1 MKKLIF
7 TLAMSLYVM
16 SVWAQ
21 KTNQKKDKQAIKF
34 AQTITQ
40 KDLSRHLHIVA
51 SDDME
56 GRRTGTPGQKKA
68 AKYIAAHFKNLGL
81 IPPVK
86 NGNSRSYFQPFA
98 LKSTKWKNVYVEV
111 AGQKYEFL
119 KDVFALGVSAMKAP
133 ITSQVVFAGNGSS
146 EEMKKAS
153 VKNKGVVYFAES
165 HADAMKKGKVAKKL
179 GAKTLFVL
187 RAKTKKGYAE
197 LVNFNSYY
205 VKRWVGPKLSKKTIK
220 SDLVFY
226 VSPRLAAK
234 MLNAQ
239 EDVLV
244 KNELIP
250 GTKGQKVKALAT
262 QEEKITLA
270 SENVLGFL
278 EGSSKKDEILVI
290 SAHYDHIGKYGNQIN
305 NGADDDGSGT
315 VAVLELAEAF
325 VKAKKAGKGPKRS
338 ILFITVAGEEMGLYG
353 SRFYTD
359 IDPVFPLK
367 NTVADLNID
376 MIGRIDDI
384 YKTDPNYIYLIGSD
398 KLSTELH
405 QLSEEANKQYI
416 NLKLDYK
423 YNDKN
428 DPNRFYYRSDHY
440 NFAKNR
446 IPVIFYFNGT
456 HADYHRPT
464 DTVDKI
470 HFAKMEK
477 IARLIFHTAW
487 KVANRPKRI
496 VVDK

>member
-1 MKKLIF
+1 MKKLFFACIIF
-7 TLAMSLYVM
+7 GYCATT
-16 SVWAQ
+16 WAQ
-21 KTNQKKDKQAIKF
+21 QNQDKQAIKF
-34 AQTITQ
+34 AQTITK
-40 KDLSRHLHIVA
+40 KDLSKHLHIVA
-51 SDDME
+51 SDEME
-56 GRRTGTPGQKKA
+56 GRRTGTRGQKKA
-68 AKYIAAHFKNLGL
+68 AKYIADHFKQLGL
-81 IPPVK
+81 KPPVK
-86 NGNSRSYFQPFA
+86 NGDKMSYYQHFSM
-98 LKSTKWKNVYVEV
+98 KSTKWKEVYVET
-111 AGQKYEFL
+111 AGQRYKFM

-133 ITSQVVFAGNGSS
+133 LACQVVFAGNGLP
-146 EEMKKAS
+146 EEMKQAG
-153 VKNKGVVYFAES
+153 VKDKGVVYFAKN
-165 HADAMKKGKVAKKL
+165 HAEAVKKGKVATDL
-179 GAKTLFVL
+179 GAKALFVL
-187 RAKTKKGYAE
+187 RAKTKDEYE
-197 LVNFNSYY
+197 DLLNFNAYY
-205 VKRWVGPKLSKKTIK
+205 VKRWVGPKLSKKTFK
-220 SDLVFY
+220 SEIIFY
-226 VSPRLAAK
+226 ISPRLAAT
-234 MLNAQ
+234 MLNTQ
-239 EDVLV
+239 VTTLT
-244 KNELIP
+244 KNRLKL
-250 GTKGQKVKALAT
+250 GTKGQNVKALAT
-262 QEEKITLA
+262 QAEKITLA
-270 SENVLGFL
+270 SENVMGLL
-278 EGSSKKDEILVI
+278 EGSTKKDEIVVI

-367 NTVADLNID
+367 NTVVDLNID
-376 MIGRIDDI
+376 MIGRIDDR

-423 YNDKN
+423 YNDEN

-487 KVANRPKRI
+487 KVANRPQRI
-496 VVDK
+496 KVDK

>member
-1 MKKLIF
+1 MKKIIF
-7 TLAMSLYVM
+7 TLILGSYWVTI
-16 SVWAQ
+16 WAQ
-21 KTNQKKDKQAIKF
+21 KQAKDLQAIKF

-40 KDLSRHLHIVA
+40 KDLSKHLHIVA
-51 SDDME
+51 SDEME

-68 AKYIAAHFKNLGL
+68 AKYIANHFKKIGL
-81 IPPVK
+81 KPPV
-86 NGNSRSYFQPFA
+86 NNDGEMSYYQPFSM
-98 LKSTKWKNVYVEV
+98 KSTKWKEVYVDV
-111 AGQKYEFL
+111 AGQRYAFM

-133 ITSQVVFAGNGSS
+133 LACQAVFVGNGSP
-146 EEMKKAS
+146 EEMKQAK
-153 VKNKGVVYFAES
+153 VKGKGVVYFAKN
-165 HADAMKKGKVAKKL
+165 HAEAVKKGKVATNL
-179 GAKTLFVL
+179 GAKALFVL
-187 RAKTKKGYAE
+187 RAKTKDEYKD
-197 LVNFNSYY
+197 LLNFNAYY
-205 VKRWVGPKLSKKTIK
+205 VKRWVGPKLSKKTVK
-220 SDLVFY
+220 SDIVFY
-226 VSPRLAAK
+226 VSPRLAAA
-234 MLNAQ
+234 MLNTQTTTLANNQ
-239 EDVLV
+239 L
-244 KNELIP
+244 KP
-250 GTKGQKVKALAT
+250 GARGQQVKALAT

-270 SENVLGFL
+270 SENVMGLL
-278 EGSSKKDEILVI
+278 EGTTKKDEILVI

-325 VKAKKAGKGPKRS
+325 VKAKKAGEGPKRS

-376 MIGRIDDI
+376 MIGRIDDR

-405 QLSEEANKQYI
+405 QLSEEANRQYI
-416 NLKLDYK
+416 GLKLDYK
-423 YNDKN
+423 YNDEN

-487 KVANRPKRI
+487 KIANRPQRI
-496 VVDK
+496 KVDK